1 MQINLDK
8 SDEVFISLA
17 SYMQMNW
24 HQAKAFGQ
32 ILMQRKPLQ
41 KFKLHKKVAVF
52 YWMEKGLPYILTL
65 GKLADRKAYW
75 SILVNNVRR
84 KCLEGTEMIA
94 QKDNCGGQWC
104 TLMKH
109 KQVQYMYK

>member
-1 MQINLDK
+1 
-8 SDEVFISLA
+8 
-17 SYMQMNW
+17 
-24 HQAKAFGQ
+24 
-32 ILMQRKPLQ
+32 
-41 KFKLHKKVAVF
+41 
-52 YWMEKGLPYILTL
+52 MEKGLPYIITL
-65 GKLADRKAYW
+65 RNWLIERDIGLADRNGYW